1 MRGKGEK
8 GEMKEGEVDE
18 GKGEISMAHTSLK
31 CTVTTVDMRSEGEG
45 GPILSSEMLW
55 ALHVN

>member
-1 MRGKGEK
+1 MDKGKR
-8 GEMKEGEVDE
+8 
-18 GKGEISMAHTSLK
+18 EISMAHTSLE

-45 GPILSSEMLW
+45 GPILSSEVLW